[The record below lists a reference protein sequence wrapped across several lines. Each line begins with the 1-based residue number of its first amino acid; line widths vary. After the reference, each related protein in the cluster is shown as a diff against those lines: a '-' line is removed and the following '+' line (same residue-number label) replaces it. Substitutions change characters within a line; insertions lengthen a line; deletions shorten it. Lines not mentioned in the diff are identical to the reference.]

1 VCRARSR
8 VSSRGARIPGSFD
21 AVLPGSY
28 RRAVTLHRHRDIRTP
43 RLLLVVIAAVAVLGA
58 VSPLHGAPPAIAL
71 GSPVLW
77 RVQIGFAVAALVW
90 PMVRAL
96 VLAWHGKLIGVR
108 DPDDDTSGR

>member
-1 VCRARSR
+1 
-8 VSSRGARIPGSFD
+8 
-21 AVLPGSY
+21 
-28 RRAVTLHRHRDIRTP
+28 VTLHRRRDIRTP

-58 VSPLHGAPPAIAL
+58 ASPLHGAPPAIAL

-77 RVQIGFAVAALVW
+77 RVQIGIAVAALVW

-108 DPDDDTSGR
+108 DPDDDRSGR